1 MLYRL
6 IILFG
11 AVFSLSFASVGNART
26 ETVSTDSLVALSHI
40 LHANGW
46 PDSAETIL
54 RRVLDVDANSAQ
66 AMGRLGWI
74 RAEQGRNDE
83 ANELFDRAE
92 ALDPRTGYRAFG
104 DGVIAFHGK
113 KYPVAREAF
122 DRVRE
127 TNPLYADALLFN
139 VYIIQRGLGERSL
152 LMLAFDGILQTDQ
165 LRLSRMI
172 ERAIRANPRH
182 PTAYREM
189 GHLRRSLRRIDEA
202 IRLYEQQLEVNPKN
216 GETLKALGLALMET
230 GRYWHARQRLFTALT
245 ESGRTETLGLT
256 LALAATYL
264 EDRQL
269 NVAQDYYSQAF
280 QMMSDEERSYYEDI
294 SRVGTADEAAAVRNL
309 SEEETAQYLR
319 RFWLRRDPTP
329 VTQVN
334 ERLLEHFRRV
344 WYSRLYYSRG
354 KTPWDDR
361 GEVYIRYGKPEH
373 ISSSAFPNFE
383 SSHDVDQVRE
393 RYLRGIYGSRAPD
406 ELLTGNMPIYPL
418 VDPQFYRS
426 ESNRSSM
433 GADQFFDYF
442 QNRDFG
448 ADRTEA
454 EDMSARFGRDA
465 GSTANIRWETWT
477 YTNIGSGFVFTF
489 VDRFGTGEFR
499 FAEPPPTGDA
509 NLISTLEHY
518 APAQQFAFAQQS
530 SPEHFAYTTTQQ
542 PLNFSFY
549 TAQFRQDDDRTQ
561 VDVYYDI
568 PVNELV
574 FRERRHGSGYEAIVE
589 SGVAVFD
596 SAWNVLVRSK
606 DPMSFIAPERPA
618 ADVGM
623 RQIDMRSIIMA
634 GGGRILL
641 SVQEQDA
648 LSGRLQ
654 AYQENIDVARFDVT
668 RLAMSDVVVAGVVR
682 KATDED
688 DEKFLR
694 NDLYVLPMASQ
705 AFRREQPMHVYF
717 EIYNLTRGP
726 DYGETSYEVEHSVS
740 IKDDESGGSILG
752 SVGRIFGGT
761 SRSVGVGQ
769 IIEGIRASEHQHF
782 QIDTSNLQPGEYT
795 LTITVRDLKSDQLVS
810 KTRRFF
816 VWEQ

>member
-1 MLYRL
+1 MQYRF
-6 IILFG
+6 IILLT
-11 AVFSLSFASVGNART
+11 AVFSLSLAPYAGAQTSSASV
-26 ETVSTDSLVALSHI
+26 DSLVALGQM

-54 RRVLDVDANSAQ
+54 RRAWDIDESSAQ
-66 AMGRLGWI
+66 AMARLGWI
-74 RAEQGRNDE
+74 RTEQGRTDE

-104 DGVIAFHGK
+104 DGVLAFHTK
-113 KYPVAREAF
+113 KYPDARESF
-122 DRVRE
+122 DRVRDS
-127 TNPLYADALLFN
+127 NPMYADAVLFN
-139 VYIIQRGLGERSL
+139 VYIVQRGLGERSL
-152 LMLAFDGILQTDQ
+152 LMSTFEGILQTDQ

-172 ERAIRANPRH
+172 ERAIRANPQH

-189 GHLRRSLRRIDEA
+189 GHLRRASRRTEEA
-202 IRLYEQQLEVNPKN
+202 IQLYEQQLEVNPKN
-216 GETLKALGLALMET
+216 GETLKALGLVLMET
-230 GRYWHARQRLFTALT
+230 GRFWHARQRLFTALT
-245 ESGRTETLGLT
+245 ESGRAETLQLT

-269 NVAQDYYSQAF
+269 TVAQDYYSQAF
-280 QMMSDEERSYYEDI
+280 QMMSDQERSYYEDI
-294 SRVGTADEAAAVRNL
+294 SRVGTADDAAALRDLPEDEV
-309 SEEETAQYLR
+309 AQYLR

-373 ISSSAFPNFE
+373 VSSSANPNFE

-418 VDPQFYRS
+418 VDPQLYRS
-426 ESNRSSM
+426 ASNRSSM
-433 GADQFFDYF
+433 GEDQFFDYY

-448 ADRTEA
+448 AERTES

-489 VDRFGTGEFR
+489 VDRFGTGEYR
-499 FAEPPPTGDA
+499 FAEPPATGDA
-509 NLISTLEHY
+509 NLVSALDHY
-518 APAQQFAFAQQS
+518 SPAQQFAFARES

-549 TAQFRQDDDRTQ
+549 TAQFRRDDSRTQ
-561 VDVYYDI
+561 IDVYYDI

-574 FRERRHGSGYEAIVE
+574 FRERRHESGYEAIVE
-589 SGVAVFD
+589 SGIAVFD

-641 SVQEQDA
+641 SVQEQDV

-654 AYQENIDVARFDVT
+654 AYQENIDVARFDANQ
-668 RLAMSDVVVAGVVR
+668 LAMSDIIVAGVVR
-682 KATDED
+682 NATDDD
-688 DEKFLR
+688 DEKYVR
-694 NDLYVLPMASQ
+694 NGLYVLPMASQ
-705 AFRREQPMHVYF
+705 AFRRAQPMHVYF

-740 IKDDESGGSILG
+740 IDDDESGGSILG

-761 SRSVGVGQ
+761 SRSVAVGQ
-769 IIEGIRASEHQHF
+769 VIEGIRESERQHF
-782 QIDTSNLQPGEYT
+782 QVDTSNLEPGEYT
-795 LTITVRDLKSDQLVS
+795 LTIAVRDLKSDKLVS